1 MSRRVIPNNKS
12 KLVKGEVKAT
22 GCHVCKAHGKS
33 TQMVDSHNFRDV
45 RGKVCCPTMLE
56 NVCSKCGVKGHFQSG
71 CTGPKEKKA
80 FQDKVTE
87 REDKKEKVAVP
98 PINPFDALAGDDSDQ
113 DDAPPANVTIHKPM
127 SRTARLRMNW
137 AVDALAGD
145 DSDED
150 DAPPANVTIRTTLSR
165 AARLRLNW
173 ADDSESDEE

>member
-1 MSRRVIPNNKS
+1 MSRRVIPSIKS
-12 KLVKGEVKAT
+12 KFTKGEVKAT

-33 TQMVDSHNFRDV
+33 IQMVESHNFRDI

-71 CTGPKEKKA
+71 CSGPKEKKA
-80 FQDKVTE
+80 FQERVTE

-98 PINPFDALAGDDSDQ
+98 PVNPFDALAGDDSDQ
-113 DDAPPANVTIHKPM
+113 DDPPPAK
-127 SRTARLRMNW
+127 
-137 AVDALAGD
+137 
-145 DSDED
+145 
-150 DAPPANVTIRTTLSR
+150 VTIRKPLSR

>member
-1 MSRRVIPNNKS
+1 MKS
-12 KLVKGEVKAT
+12 KFAKGEVKAT

-33 TQMVDSHNFRDV
+33 TQMVESHNFRDI

-80 FQDKVTE
+80 FQERVTE
-87 REDKKEKVAVP
+87 REDKKEKVAALPV
-98 PINPFDALAGDDSDQ
+98 NPFDALAGDDSDQ
-113 DDAPPANVTIHKPM
+113 DDPPPAK
-127 SRTARLRMNW
+127 
-137 AVDALAGD
+137 
-145 DSDED
+145 
-150 DAPPANVTIRTTLSR
+150 VTIRKPLSR